1 VLATRALRETLLHLC
16 SPAGGSKC
24 IVFSTHIMQEVERL
38 CDQVV
43 VVAHGRNVA
52 SGSVADLLA
61 QTGQSDFEDAFVHL
75 AFAATPPQVGVVP

>member
-1 VLATRALRETLLHLC
+1 
-16 SPAGGSKC
+16 
-24 IVFSTHIMQEVERL
+24 MQEVERL

-75 AFAATPPQVGVVP
+75 AFSAAPPQPGAVL